1 MPKETWTLLTPPNMG
16 AIAIIQLP
24 SSALPK
30 LTNKTEW
37 EISKLYLVSIPDIDE
52 AVGVKVTDA
61 IAHIMPHGGLQILR
75 KLADRFAAL
84 GIEQTETP
92 IFLEAQNDI
101 EAAMLVSLSKAQSPL
116 AVDLLLSQ
124 PSKLAGVTP
133 TEDDLARGAL
143 LDHLIHP
150 PKVVLLGAPNTGK
163 STLMNALTKQD
174 TSIVHDLPGAT
185 RDAVGARINC
195 AGLVVDLY
203 DLPGFRETGDPIEQ
217 DAIALAKQIASDAVL
232 TILIA
237 DADHDWTLVTKRHVK
252 VATKSDL
259 EARNDADICV
269 SAHTGDNLQELAVA
283 IRDAIV
289 PPKILQSEQPWF
301 FSGYSPTEEYP
312 QSTYNT

>member
-37 EISKLYLVSIPDIDE
+37 EIGKLYLVSIPDIDE

-237 DADHDWTLVTKRHVK
+237 DADQDWTLVTKRHVK

>member
-37 EISKLYLVSIPDIDE
+37 EIGKLYLVSIPDIDE

>member
-37 EISKLYLVSIPDIDE
+37 EIGKLYLVSIPDIDE

-185 RDAVGARINC
+185 LDAVGARINC

>member
-37 EISKLYLVSIPDIDE
+37 EIGKLYLISIPDIDE

-124 PSKLAGVTP
+124 PAKLVGVTP

-195 AGLVVDLY
+195 AGLFVDLY

-237 DADHDWTLVTKRHVK
+237 DADHDWTLATKRHVK

-259 EARNDADICV
+259 EARNDADIYV
-269 SAHTGDNLQELAVA
+269 SAHTGNNLQELAVA